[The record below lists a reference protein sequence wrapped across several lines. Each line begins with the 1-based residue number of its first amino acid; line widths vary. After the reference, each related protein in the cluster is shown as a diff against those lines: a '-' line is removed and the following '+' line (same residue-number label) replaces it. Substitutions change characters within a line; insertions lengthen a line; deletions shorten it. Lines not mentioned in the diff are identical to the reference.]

1 MTFIKILSGGKPQ
14 ILKREALVQ
23 IRSGI
28 LPTPTETY
36 TEVLDDL
43 DAAIRAVAPSV
54 TTPALSNAHGDWYEW
69 LLAIA
74 AWNAAAA
81 NPSLNLAILLPNKL
95 SLDLASL
102 YITDLHDKIV
112 DLRKKVEDS
121 STVQLISSNPDFV
134 IIKRQLADVAFGPIK
149 PITSLNNADIEKLS
163 SIYGNLSGRC
173 TFTDIVGYL
182 SVKTSFRPDRR
193 LQISHE
199 GSLMKAIYVHLQT
212 REWIINP
219 PGLKYFAMAT
229 VVGEPD
235 RASLKTVAT
244 HSITTVSSKPEPAV
258 DEVFEV
264 NNPNAAQVAFNVTL
278 S

>member
-95 SLDLASL
+95 
-102 YITDLHDKIV
+102 
-112 DLRKKVEDS
+112 KVH
-121 STVQLISSNPDFV
+121 LI
-134 IIKRQLADVAFGPIK
+134 I
-149 PITSLNNADIEKLS
+149 
-163 SIYGNLSGRC
+163 
-173 TFTDIVGYL
+173 
-182 SVKTSFRPDRR
+182 
-193 LQISHE
+193 
-199 GSLMKAIYVHLQT
+199 AIYLDFLLT
-212 REWIINP
+212 
-219 PGLKYFAMAT
+219 
-229 VVGEPD
+229 
-235 RASLKTVAT
+235 
-244 HSITTVSSKPEPAV
+244 
-258 DEVFEV
+258 
-264 NNPNAAQVAFNVTL
+264 
-278 S
+278 